1 MNTASPGQAI
11 IAATG
16 VNPARRLGWIDN
28 LRTSLI
34 LLVVGLHATI
44 TYSHVGGWYINL
56 PPEPPIETKIIFF
69 LGEMH
74 LQAFFMG
81 LLFFV
86 AGYFAAKSLQRRGT
100 GAFLRERALR
110 LGVPLFLYVT
120 VIHPF
125 IVYVINPWNAKFP
138 ALGQSYVEYFHS
150 GQFVRS
156 TGPLWFVEALLIFS
170 IVLALASRLAK
181 PLNPTIAKHTP
192 QLKTVHLLALAVVL
206 AATSFAVRT
215 VQPIGKN
222 IQNLQLCFF
231 PQYIAA
237 FGLGVWLAR
246 RGGTLDE
253 LAQSS
258 VAKRAGWL
266 ALVGGPIV
274 LGVILFCM
282 RSSIVP
288 GVEPPIL
295 GGWNGFA
302 VAYATWEQFSGV
314 GLALG
319 SLALVRRFWPNQTA
333 WSDWLSARS
342 FGVYV
347 LHAPVIIALAVLFKG
362 YSANPFV
369 NAIILS
375 ITGISGSYLV
385 ADLARCPLVARRDLG
400 SLWLRPRPSSPMAP
414 STGND

>member
-1 MNTASPGQAI
+1 MNMTSPEQTTVA
-11 IAATG
+11 
-16 VNPARRLGWIDN
+16 VERSNPARRLGWIDN
-28 LRTSLI
+28 LRTLMI
-34 LLVVGLHATI
+34 LLVVGLHSTI

-56 PPEPPIETKIIFF
+56 PPEPPIETKIVFF

-86 AGYFAAKSLQRRGT
+86 AGYFAAKSLQRRGA
-100 GAFLRERALR
+100 GAFLRERAIR

-125 IVYVINPWNAKFP
+125 IVYVINPWDAKFP
-138 ALGQSYVEYFHS
+138 PLGQAYVEYFRS
-150 GQFVRS
+150 GRFVS
-156 TGPLWFVEALLIFS
+156 ATGPLWFVEALLIFS
-170 IVLALASRLAK
+170 IVLALVSRSAK
-181 PLNPTIAKHTP
+181 PLNPQVAGWTP
-192 QLKTVHLLALAVVL
+192 QPKTVYLLALATVL
-206 AATSFAVRT
+206 AAASFAVRT

-237 FGLGVWLAR
+237 FGLGAWLVR
-246 RGGTLDE
+246 RGSTLE
-253 LAQSS
+253 EVAHSS

-274 LGVILFCM
+274 LGIILIYM
-282 RSSIVP
+282 RSNIRP
-288 GVEPPIL
+288 GVELPSS

-302 VAYATWEQFSGV
+302 AAYATWEQFAGV

-319 SLALVRRFWPNQTA
+319 SMAWVRRFWPNQTA
-333 WSDWLSARS
+333 WSEWLSARS

-347 LHAPVIIALAVLFKG
+347 LHTPVIIALAVLFKG
-362 YSANPFV
+362 YSTNPFL
-369 NAIILS
+369 NATVLS
-375 ITGISGSYLV
+375 ITGIIGSYLV
-385 ADLARCPLVARRDLG
+385 ADLVRRIP
-400 SLWLRPRPSSPMAP
+400 WLR
-414 STGND
+414 DVI

>member
-1 MNTASPGQAI
+1 MNTASPRPAFV
-11 IAATG
+11 AATG

-28 LRTSLI
+28 LRTSMI
-34 LLVVGLHATI
+34 LLVVSLHATI
-44 TYSHVGGWYINL
+44 TYSHVGGWYFNL
-56 PPEPPIETKIIFF
+56 PPEPPIETKIIFL
-69 LGEMH
+69 LGEAH

-86 AGYFAAKSLQRRGT
+86 AGYFAAKSLQRRGV

-120 VIHPF
+120 AIHPF

-138 ALGQSYVEYFHS
+138 PLGQAYLEYLRS
-150 GQFVRS
+150 GRFLRE
-156 TGPLWFVEALLIFS
+156 TGPLWFAEALLIFS
-170 IVLALASRLAK
+170 IVLALASRSAK
-181 PLNPTIAKHTP
+181 PLNPPIAGRTP
-192 QLKTVHLLALAVVL
+192 QLKTVYLLALAVVL

-215 VQPIGKN
+215 VQPIGTN

-237 FGLGVWLAR
+237 FGLGVWIAR
-246 RGGTLDE
+246 RGCTLDDV
-253 LAQSS
+253 AQSF

-274 LGVILFCM
+274 LGIILVCV
-282 RSSIVP
+282 RSHIVP
-288 GVEPPIL
+288 GVEPPIF
-295 GGWNGFA
+295 GGWNVFA
-302 VAYATWEQFSGV
+302 LAYATWEQFSGV

-319 SLALVRRFWPNQTA
+319 AMVWVRRFWPNQTA
-333 WSDWLSARS
+333 WSEWLSARS

-347 LHAPVIIALAVLFKG
+347 LHPPVIIALAVLFKG

-369 NAIILS
+369 NAIVLS
-375 ITGISGSYLV
+375 ITGIIGSCLV
-385 ADLARCPLVARRDLG
+385 ADLARRVR
-400 SLWLRPRPSSPMAP
+400 WLR
-414 STGND
+414 DVL

>member
-1 MNTASPGQAI
+1 MNTASSGPAI
-11 IAATG
+11 VAATG

-28 LRTSLI
+28 LRTSMI
-34 LLVVGLHATI
+34 LLVVSLHATI
-44 TYSHVGGWYINL
+44 TYSHVGGWYIDL

-69 LGEMH
+69 VGEFH

-86 AGYFAAKSLQRRGT
+86 AGYFAAKSLQRRGAA
-100 GAFLRERALR
+100 AFLRERAIR
-110 LGVPLFLYVT
+110 LGVPLLLYVT

-138 ALGQSYVEYFHS
+138 PLGHAYVEYFRS
-150 GQFVRS
+150 GSFVGA

-170 IVLALASRLAK
+170 IILALAPCSSK
-181 PLNPTIAKHTP
+181 SLNSPSAGPAP
-192 QLKTVHLLALAVVL
+192 QPKTLCLLTLAVFL
-206 AATSFAVRT
+206 SAASFAVRT
-215 VQPIGKN
+215 VQPIGTN

-231 PQYIAA
+231 PQYIVA

-253 LAQSS
+253 VAQSS

-266 ALVGGPIV
+266 AVVGGPIV
-274 LGVILFCM
+274 LGIILFYV
-282 RSSIVP
+282 RSHIVP
-288 GVEPPIL
+288 GVEPPIF

-302 VAYATWEQFSGV
+302 LAYATWEQFSGV

-319 SLALVRRFWPNQTA
+319 AIVWVRRFWPNQTA
-333 WSDWLSARS
+333 WSEWLSARS

-347 LHAPVIIALAVLFKG
+347 LHAPVIIFLAVLFKG
-362 YSANPFV
+362 YSANPFL
-369 NAIILS
+369 NAIHLS
-375 ITGISGSYLV
+375 IAGILGSYLV
-385 ADLARCPLVARRDLG
+385 AALAHRVRWLG
-400 SLWLRPRPSSPMAP
+400 
-414 STGND
+414 NVI

>member
-1 MNTASPGQAI
+1 MNTASPGPAI
-11 IAATG
+11 LAATG

-34 LLVVGLHATI
+34 LLVVSLHATI
-44 TYSHVGGWYINL
+44 TYSHVGGWYISL
-56 PPEPPIETKIIFF
+56 PPEPPLETKLIFL

-86 AGYFAAKSLQRRGT
+86 AGYFAAKSLQRRGA
-100 GAFLRERALR
+100 GAFLRERAIR
-110 LGVPLFLYVT
+110 LGVPLFLYVA

-125 IVYVINPWNAKFP
+125 IVYVINPWSAKFP
-138 ALGQSYVEYFHS
+138 PLGPAYLEYFRS
-150 GQFVRS
+150 GRFVGA
-156 TGPLWFVEALLIFS
+156 TGPLWFAEALLIFS
-170 IVLALASRLAK
+170 VVLALTSRSSK
-181 PLNPTIAKHTP
+181 PLNSPIATRTP
-192 QLKTVHLLALAVVL
+192 QLKTVHLLALAAVL
-206 AATSFAVRT
+206 AAASFAVRT

-222 IQNLQLCFF
+222 IQNIQLCFF
-231 PQYIAA
+231 PQYIVA

-253 LAQSS
+253 LAQSPVS
-258 VAKRAGWL
+258 KRAGWL

-274 LGVILFCM
+274 LGIILICM

-288 GVEPPIL
+288 GVEPPFS
-295 GGWNGFA
+295 GGWHGFA
-302 VAYATWEQFSGV
+302 AAYATWEQFSGV

-319 SLALVRRFWPNQTA
+319 SMVLVRRFWPNQTA
-333 WSDWLSARS
+333 WSEWLSARS

-347 LHAPVIIALAVLFKG
+347 LHPPVIIALAVLFKG

-369 NAIILS
+369 NAIVLS
-375 ITGISGSYLV
+375 ITGILGSYLI
-385 ADLARCPLVARRDLG
+385 ADLAHRVR
-400 SLWLRPRPSSPMAP
+400 WLR
-414 STGND
+414 NVI

>member
-1 MNTASPGQAI
+1 MNTASPGQATV
-11 IAATG
+11 AATG
-16 VNPARRLGWIDN
+16 DNPARRSGWIDN
-28 LRTSLI
+28 LRTAMI
-34 LLVVGLHATI
+34 LLVVCLHCTI
-44 TYSHVGGWYINL
+44 TYSHVGGWYIKL
-56 PPEPPIETKIIFF
+56 PPEPPIETKIIFL
-69 LGEMH
+69 LGEAH

-86 AGYFAAKSLQRRGT
+86 AGYFAAKSLHRRGV

-125 IVYVINPWNAKFP
+125 VVYVINPWNAKFP
-138 ALGQSYVEYFHS
+138 PLSQAYVEYFYS
-150 GQFVRS
+150 WQFVRS

-170 IVLALASRLAK
+170 VALVLASRSAK
-181 PLNPTIAKHTP
+181 PLNQPSEGRAP
-192 QLKTVHLLALAVVL
+192 QLKTSYLLALAAIL
-206 AATSFAVRT
+206 AAASFAVRT
-215 VQPIGKN
+215 VQPIGTN

-237 FGLGVWLAR
+237 FGLGAWLAR
-246 RGGTLDE
+246 CGGTLDE
-253 LAQSS
+253 VAQSS
-258 VAKRAGWL
+258 VAKHAGWF

-274 LGVILFCM
+274 LGIILM
-282 RSSIVP
+282 RMGPHIRP

-302 VAYATWEQFSGV
+302 AAYAAWEQFAGV

-319 SLALVRRFWPNQTA
+319 SLVLVRRFWANQTA
-333 WSDWLSARS
+333 WSEWLSARS

-347 LHAPVIIALAVLFKG
+347 LHPPVIIALAVLFKG

-369 NAIILS
+369 NAFVLS
-375 ITGISGSYLV
+375 ITGIIGSYLV
-385 ADLARCPLVARRDLG
+385 ADLARRVR
-400 SLWLRPRPSSPMAP
+400 WLR
-414 STGND
+414 DVL